1 MGWVIAILRRLLPI
15 LLFAWVL
22 VPTTVSSSG
31 AVETHP
37 VWLDSHTATQ
47 WGRLNYVAAFAN
59 DDRLYAGGMIT
70 GAVGGA
76 AFIGDGSGLS
86 TLTNT
91 FVGADSRLFHSE
103 TNQDVEY
110 QGAVL
115 SYSSP
120 FGTVAAGG
128 SRVAADHVG
137 DRMTWYGGFKSR
149 RLNGNLFRV
158 SRTDGVAAYAGI
170 LSFRIGR
177 TAFSFQHVDAGSGTF
192 YRQVVLNHSLPRL
205 SAFGLHVDQGRST
218 RYEDAGDHRV
228 LFTFKGTFGPPDAS
242 VFYAADTGENQTSVQ
257 DTAML
262 GAAAVAIAL
271 LASSGS
277 SSSDTVRRYTVQ
289 NDAAWTVLNGT
300 NPTSVRENIEYGGWV
315 YRNSD
320 ATYSATAPVKGRVDG
335 VNIGTPDRVPAGT
348 LATSSYH
355 THGAYDPR
363 FVSETFSPMDL
374 IQDNLWKVD
383 GYLATPSG
391 KFMFHDHETGNVTQL
406 GTVAN

>member
-1 MGWVIAILRRLLPI
+1 MGNGTGGRETETFLRGLGLGSGVQIIMVSESGASIYSASQAAREEFPDLDLTVRGAISIGRRLMDPLAELVKISPQSI
-15 LLFAWVL
+15 GVGQYQHDVDQGLLQSKLNDV
-22 VPTTVSSSG
+22 VVSCVNG
-31 AVETHP
+31 VGVE
-37 VWLDSHTATQ
+37 VNTASAQ
-47 WGRLNYVAAFAN
+47 LLSYV
-59 DDRLYAGGMIT
+59 
-70 GAVGGA
+70 
-76 AFIGDGSGLS
+76 SGLGPS
-86 TLTNT
+86 L
-91 FVGADSRLFHSE
+91 AKSI
-103 TNQDVEY
+103 QEY
-110 QGAVL
+110 RDAN
-115 SYSSP
+115 
-120 FGTVAAGG
+120 
-128 SRVAADHVG
+128 
-137 DRMTWYGGFKSR
+137 GGFKSR

-335 VNIGTPDRVPAGT
+335 VNIGTPDSVPAGT

>member
-1 MGWVIAILRRLLPI
+1 MGWVIAALRRLFPVLV
-15 LLFAWVL
+15 FAWAS
-22 VPTTVSSSG
+22 VPAVVSASER
-31 AVETHP
+31 VESRP
-37 VWLDSHTATQ
+37 VWLGSHANTQ
-47 WGRLNYVAAFAN
+47 WGRLNYAASFAD
-59 DDRLYAGGMIT
+59 DDRLYAGGMLT
-70 GAVGGA
+70 GAVGGT

-86 TLTNT
+86 ALSDT
-91 FVGADSRLFHSE
+91 FSGADSRLFHHE
-103 TNQDVEY
+103 INQDVEY

-128 SRVAADHVG
+128 SRIAADRVG
-137 DRMTWYGGFKSR
+137 DRLTWYGGFKSR
-149 RLNGNLFRV
+149 RLNGSLFRV
-158 SRTDGVAAYAGI
+158 SRTDGVAAYAGR

-177 TAFSFQHVDAGSGTF
+177 TALSFQHIDAGSGTF
-192 YRQVVLNHSLPRL
+192 YQQIVLDHSLPRL
-205 SAFGLHVDQGRST
+205 YAFGLHVDQGRST

-228 LFTFKGTFGPPDAS
+228 LFIFKGSFGRPDAGG
-242 VFYAADTGENQTSVQ
+242 FHAADISGDQTSVQ

-277 SSSDTVRRYTVQ
+277 SSSDTVRRYTVR
-289 NDAAWTVLNGT
+289 NEAAWTVLNDT

-315 YRNSD
+315 YQNSD

-335 VNIGTPDRVPAGT
+335 VNIGTPNSVPAGT

-374 IQDNLWKVD
+374 VQDNLWKVD

-391 KFMFHDHETGNVTQL
+391 RFMFHDYQTGNVTQL
-406 GTVAN
+406 GTVAY